1 MPVRVKICGVTLA
14 ADAQAAFRCGAD
26 AIGLNFHPPS
36 PRAVTL
42 AQAMEVVSGLD
53 RGACTVGVFV
63 NAPRDEIARVV
74 RALGLRAIQLHG
86 NEAPEDCAGWE
97 GLTVIKAL
105 SASEPRGLAARAA
118 RYPTDYV
125 LIDTPWAGFG
135 GSGQTFDWK
144 MAAAIP
150 RERLMIA
157 GGLTPDNVA
166 TAIRA
171 LRPAAV
177 DVASGVETRPGQKDH
192 DKIEAFIRAAKA
204 S

>member
-1 MPVRVKICGVTLA
+1 MSVRVKICGVTCV
-14 ADAQAAFRCGAD
+14 ADAHAALQSGAD
-26 AIGLNFHPPS
+26 AIGLNFYPPS

-53 RGACTVGVFV
+53 AGACTVGVFV

-74 RALGLRAIQLHG
+74 QAVGIRAIQLHG

-97 GLTVIKAL
+97 DLTVIKAL
-105 SASEPRGLAARAA
+105 SAGEPGELAARAA
-118 RYPTDYV
+118 RYSTDYV

-135 GSGQTFDWK
+135 GSGQTFAWA

-150 RERLMIA
+150 RERLMVA
-157 GGLTPDNVA
+157 GGLTPDTVA
-166 TAIRA
+166 SAVRA
-171 LRPAAV
+171 LRPAWV
-177 DVASGVETRPGQKDH
+177 DVASGVEVRPGQKDH
-192 DKIEAFIRAAKA
+192 EKIEAFIRAAKA

>member
-1 MPVRVKICGVTLA
+1 MSVRVKICGVTCV
-14 ADAQAAFRCGAD
+14 ADAQAALQSGAD
-26 AIGLNFHPPS
+26 AIGLNFYPPS

-42 AQAMEVVSGLD
+42 GQAMVVVNGLD
-53 RGACTVGVFV
+53 AGACTVGVFV

-74 RALGLRAIQLHG
+74 QAVGIRAIQLHG

-105 SASEPRGLAARAA
+105 SAGEPGELAARAA
-118 RYPTDYV
+118 RYSADYV

-135 GSGQTFDWK
+135 GSGQTFDWA

-150 RERLMIA
+150 RERLVVA
-157 GGLTPDNVA
+157 GGLTPDTVA
-166 TAIRA
+166 SAVRA
-171 LRPAAV
+171 LRPAWV
-177 DVASGVETRPGQKDH
+177 DVASGVEVRPGQKDH
-192 DKIEAFIRAAKA
+192 EKIEAFIRAAKA